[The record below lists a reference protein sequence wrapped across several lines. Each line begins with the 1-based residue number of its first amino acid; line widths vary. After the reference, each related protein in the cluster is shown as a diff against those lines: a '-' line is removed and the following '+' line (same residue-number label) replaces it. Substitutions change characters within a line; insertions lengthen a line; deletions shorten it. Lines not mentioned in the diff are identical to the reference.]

1 MRLGL
6 IVAMALGSV
15 AMWIGLPL
23 GLVFLASQL
32 TDSTQ
37 PSMGPYLVV
46 LLGLPVGMAL
56 IGRALARLDRMYAA
70 AGGEMPQRYRPGW
83 TRSMRGERTSNR
95 KWSVLDRVML
105 VSVILCLIAVA
116 VWFFGGFAGSPLPS
130 A

>member
-1 MRLGL
+1 MRFAL

-46 LLGLPVGMAL
+46 LFGLPAGMAL
-56 IGRALARLDRMYAA
+56 IGKGLAKLDRMYAA

-105 VSVILCLIAVA
+105 VSVILCLIAMA